1 MLQWLLAVLRRINHA
16 PKFSATMDAKRWLWF
31 VLTSAI
37 VLFALDVIVLLAW
50 QRFVRRRGWNRWLAR
65 VPWIIALIFLVVSP
79 YVSYQRTS
87 INRLEEGMFLLFAA
101 STLWYLPKIPIAI
114 GVIVASAVKMIRR
127 VIHTIGRWFAERRLE
142 QSSALDPQRRHALET
157 IAWSSAAVPF
167 GIVGKGF
174 FDTDDLTIY
183 EEEIHLRS
191 LPRAFDGI
199 RIVQLSDIHAGS
211 WRSPVPFR
219 RARAVVA
226 QLKPDVLVITGDF
239 VNFDPKELEL
249 IRADLVR
256 LRADMGVFA
265 SLGNHDHYCSPAN
278 HSLLRSMI
286 SNSGI
291 TLLVN
296 SNVPLR
302 VGGETIYLVGTDNTG
317 LGQNFADLPAALVGV
332 EPGATTILL
341 AHDPTFWDKHVRGRS
356 PIDLML
362 SGHTHGGQVGIH
374 FLGVELSVAQVVYKQ
389 WAGLY
394 RDGEQYLYVNRGLGT
409 VGPPIRI
416 GIPPEVTVLT
426 LRSPKPQYG

>member
-1 MLQWLLAVLRRINHA
+1 
-16 PKFSATMDAKRWLWF
+16 MDPKRWLWF
-31 VLTSAI
+31 VLTSAAMLFAIDAI
-37 VLFALDVIVLLAW
+37 VLAAW
-50 QRFVRRRGWNRWLAR
+50 QRFVRRRQWNRWLYR
-65 VPWIIALIFLVVSP
+65 VPWMLAAVFLVVSP
-79 YVSYQRTS
+79 YVSFKRISPSQ
-87 INRLEEGMFLLFAA
+87 LEEGMFVLFAA
-101 STLWYLPKIPIAI
+101 STLWYLPKIPIAVV
-114 GVIVASAVKMIRR
+114 VIVASLARAVRKVLARLRQWLRR
-127 VIHTIGRWFAERRLE
+127 RSAPVVPSNTDTGRREVLG
-142 QSSALDPQRRHALET
+142 T
-157 IAWSSAAVPF
+157 IAWSSAVVPF

-183 EEEIHLRS
+183 EEEITLRS

-199 RIVQLSDIHAGS
+199 RIVQISDIHAGS
-211 WRSPVPFR
+211 WRSPQPFR
-219 RARAVVA
+219 RARALIE
-226 QLKPDVLVITGDF
+226 QLKPDVLVVTGDF

-249 IRADLVR
+249 IRSDLQR

-265 SLGNHDHYCSPAN
+265 SLGNHDHYNSPQN
-278 HSLLRSMI
+278 HSLLRSVI
-286 SNSGI
+286 SNCGL

-296 SNVPLR
+296 ANAALR
-302 VGGETIYLVGTDNTG
+302 THGETLYIVGTDNTG

-332 EPGATTILL
+332 EPGAPTILL
-341 AHDPTFWDKHVRGRS
+341 AHDPTFWDREVRRKA

-409 VGPPIRI
+409 VGPPVRI
-416 GIPPEVTVLT
+416 GIPPEITVLT